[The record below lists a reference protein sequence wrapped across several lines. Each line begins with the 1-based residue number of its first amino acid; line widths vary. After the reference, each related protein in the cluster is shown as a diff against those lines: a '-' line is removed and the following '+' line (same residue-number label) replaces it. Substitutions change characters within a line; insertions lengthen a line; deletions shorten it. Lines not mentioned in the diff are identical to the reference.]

1 MLNDKIKNNIIKVID
16 KTYRTNNLTQNQ
28 LAYVIGISQPRT
40 SMLLSRQTQYF
51 KIDVLLKML
60 EKMGGYV
67 SKSKSSSVTP
77 EILLNETILQK
88 RINKAKNE
96 HPRTSKKKSA

>member
-1 MLNDKIKNNIIKVID
+1 
-16 KTYRTNNLTQNQ
+16 
-28 LAYVIGISQPRT
+28 
-40 SMLLSRQTQYF
+40 
-51 KIDVLLKML
+51 ML